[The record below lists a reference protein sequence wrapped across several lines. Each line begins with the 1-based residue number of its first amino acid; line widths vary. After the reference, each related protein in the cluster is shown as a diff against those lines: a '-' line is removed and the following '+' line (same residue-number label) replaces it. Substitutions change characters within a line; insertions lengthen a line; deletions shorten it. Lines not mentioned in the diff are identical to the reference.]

1 MKTKNLMLIGTML
14 TACLA
19 SNAQTPKDSI
29 TIYENGRD
37 VGRICKWDI
46 NNDSLWIAVD
56 AVVIDTAKIEL
67 KVAEVDKQK
76 RIKADSVMQVQ
87 REKYDVELAEIKALM
102 EYEKS
107 KKKVED
113 PKLYDRLKNYK
124 WKHQSSMP
132 SEYTES
138 IFNKGKV
145 PKGMTAS
152 YLQPDY
158 DEILKKKDEISDP
171 YQPAMWRDAYRS
183 ERLYPRKTIKRK
195 VRNPYC
201 ADNYLNGYFHE
212 SDFANKDFSYY
223 NMVRGWEWVDK
234 EEYESKSEHYPAELS
249 YRFYASHPE
258 YRVMQNEV
266 YDAQGSLVGMTQ
278 VVAQGPY
285 DGGFWRSFEKDIRQQ
300 LYKRDFLAN
309 KYDINKSTPETLTAL
324 RIKLGIIKNTDDAR
338 MEKWKK
344 MAIEAR
350 DEKAAAT
357 TVAAYNRAE
366 KKLYEAVMMM
376 ASLDKTS
383 NPQAK
388 KYLEQL
394 EADHVDD
401 FKYLYKIERLDD
413 LSFKFYWLNSNKE
426 CGCIAKV
433 TWKGDGAYKVQYDV
447 ELLPNEVVTI
457 RQ

>member
-1 MKTKNLMLIGTML
+1 MISMKTKNLMLIGTML

-76 RIKADSVMQVQ
+76 RMKADVMMQVQ
-87 REKYDVELAEIKALM
+87 REQYDAELAEIEALM

-124 WKHQSSMP
+124 WKHQASMP
-132 SEYTES
+132 SEYTAI

-152 YLQPDY
+152 YLQPEY
-158 DEILKKKDEISDP
+158 DKILQKKDEISDP
-171 YQPAMWRDAYRS
+171 YQPATWSDAYRYES
-183 ERLYPRKTIKRK
+183 SYPRKTIKRK

-212 SDFANKDFSYY
+212 SGFANKDFNYY

-258 YRVMQNEV
+258 YRVMQDEV
-266 YDAQGSLVGMTQ
+266 YDAKGSLVGITQ
-278 VVAQGPY
+278 VDAQSR
-285 DGGFWRSFEKDIRQQ
+285 FKKDICQQ

-324 RIKLGIIKNTDDAR
+324 RIKLGIINNTDDAR
-338 MEKWKK
+338 MNKWKK

-357 TVAAYNRAE
+357 TVAAYSRAE
-366 KKLYEAVMMM
+366 KKLEYAVIMM

-433 TWKGDGAYKVQYDV
+433 TWKGDGAYKAQYDV